1 MQQLMQ
7 ECSPEPK
14 FKIACS
20 CIHSVLITIHNK
32 NRVENIFQAF
42 SWLLTSRQPVFVA
55 YLGSQLVS
63 RFPATLVRGWYCQ
76 YLTVGAAAVMLFVGF
91 WDGCQNDQWKW
102 WKFRKELESLTRIK
116 KVLLLVEF
124 ALVLHPRASNTHTG
138 LNSIDRTKTVIK
150 YFFLQTSVT
159 IEL

>member
-20 CIHSVLITIHNK
+20 CIHSFLITIQ
-32 NRVENIFQAF
+32 IFQAF
-42 SWLLTSRQPVFVA
+42 SWFLTSRQTVFVA

-150 YFFLQTSVT
+150 YFFYKLV
-159 IEL
+159 